1 MDGKYVLLYGAAI
14 KDLKRFTTVA
24 TGPMGQVDAGFASVV
39 VAGTE
44 PGGKSPVP
52 LGLNRKR
59 GYVVAADLLDLP
71 GTALMAM
78 RGSEAE
84 KNS

>member
-1 MDGKYVLLYGAAI
+1 FTAVAA
-14 KDLKRFTTVA
+14 V
-24 TGPMGQVDAGFASVV
+24 PMGQVDGGFASVV

-71 GTALMAM
+71 GTPLMAM
-78 RGSEAE
+78 QGPADQQ
-84 KNS
+84 NY